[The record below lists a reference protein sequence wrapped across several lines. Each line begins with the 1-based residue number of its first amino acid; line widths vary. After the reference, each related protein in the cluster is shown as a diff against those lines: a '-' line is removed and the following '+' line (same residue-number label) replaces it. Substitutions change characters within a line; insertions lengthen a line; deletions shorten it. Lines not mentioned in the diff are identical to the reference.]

1 MLPAVQG
8 PALKRLEMICLDLS
22 GYRSLLLP
30 LAVAVA
36 LFSTSLS
43 YGLEEDIAPSVVTRE
58 EALSM
63 AESYR
68 THAWTP
74 TEQNLF
80 HGKDTEGIQVETPNA
95 GFSPVNDRPGWW
107 EIGKANT
114 GIPYM
119 WGGFDTP
126 ESFDAGLKEGKW
138 AGDIYTAEKR
148 RLLDDGVTKRAVGID
163 CSGFVSRCW
172 KLPRSFS
179 TRELPALCD
188 PISDLAQLKPGDI
201 FNTHNAHVVLFAGW
215 LDDAHASLKAYEA
228 GGNPEWRVLLSTMSL
243 QSLLDQGY
251 TAWRYRGIRD

>member
-1 MLPAVQG
+1 MLCAAAVLG
-8 PALKRLEMICLDLS
+8 GALLAGGSEEEPLS
-22 GYRSLLLP
+22 
-30 LAVAVA
+30 
-36 LFSTSLS
+36 
-43 YGLEEDIAPSVVTRE
+43 SVSRD

-68 THAWTP
+68 VHAWTAGDH
-74 TEQNLF
+74 NVF
-80 HGKDTEGIQVETPNA
+80 HGNDPEGVRVETPDVGLCPA
-95 GFSPVNDRPGWW
+95 DDRPGWW
-107 EIGKANT
+107 EVGKTNI

-126 ESFDAGLKEGKW
+126 ESFDAALCEGKW

-148 RLLDDGVTKRAVGID
+148 RLLDDAVSKHAAGID

-172 KLPRSFS
+172 KLPRSYS
-179 TRELPALCD
+179 TRELPTLCD
-188 PISDLAQLKPGDI
+188 PITDLTQLKPGYI

-215 LDDAHASLKAYEA
+215 LDDAHVSLKAYEA

-251 TAWRYRGIRD
+251 TAWRYRGMRD

>member
-1 MLPAVQG
+1 MLLAM
-8 PALKRLEMICLDLS
+8 LCFDLPD
-22 GYRSLLLP
+22 YRSMLSRLS
-30 LAVAVA
+30 LAVA
-36 LFSTSLS
+36 LL
-43 YGLEEDIAPSVVTRE
+43 IPSVSYCSEEGKALSSVTRD

-68 THAWTP
+68 THTWTP
-74 TEQNLF
+74 TDQNLF
-80 HGKDTEGIQVETPNA
+80 HGKDAEGIQVETPNA
-95 GFSPVNDRPGWW
+95 GFCPENDRPGWW
-107 EIGKANT
+107 EIGKANA

-126 ESFDAGLKEGKW
+126 ESFDAGLKQGKR

-148 RLLDDGVTKRAVGID
+148 LLLDDAVTKSAVGID

-179 TRELPALCD
+179 TRELPALCE
-188 PISDLAQLKPGDI
+188 PITHLAQLKPGDI

-251 TAWRYRGIRD
+251 TAWRYRGMRD